1 MTPFNEGDE
10 LVVVDH
16 GVSYTLK
23 GFSGGVDKKISL
35 IVLFLTDTIRVD
47 SECLP

>member
-1 MTPFNEGDE
+1 MTQFNEGDD

-16 GVSYTLK
+16 GVSYTFN
-23 GFSGGVDKKISL
+23 GFSGGIDKKISFFS
-35 IVLFLTDTIRVD
+35 LFLTDTIRVD